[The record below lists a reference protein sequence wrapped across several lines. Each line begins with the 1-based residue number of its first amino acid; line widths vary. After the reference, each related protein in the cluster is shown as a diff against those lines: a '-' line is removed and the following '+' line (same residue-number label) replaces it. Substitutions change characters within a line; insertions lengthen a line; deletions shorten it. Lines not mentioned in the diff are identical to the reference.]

1 MRITV
6 CLTRG
11 LAFGIINRILL
22 QEVMAKQLNVRER
35 TAQGSDLFGGKG
47 WSDEDEG
54 SLPRGR
60 VNWPEQVQRLAA
72 GKIER
77 SAEAFGVSKTILG
90 TITRNFPFFTHQ
102 LIHL

>member
-1 MRITV
+1 
-6 CLTRG
+6 
-11 LAFGIINRILL
+11 
-22 QEVMAKQLNVRER
+22 MAKQLNVRER

-77 SAEAFGVSKTILG
+77 SAEAFQVSA
-90 TITRNFPFFTHQ
+90 
-102 LIHL
+102 HLCLSPIKQVHLLQP